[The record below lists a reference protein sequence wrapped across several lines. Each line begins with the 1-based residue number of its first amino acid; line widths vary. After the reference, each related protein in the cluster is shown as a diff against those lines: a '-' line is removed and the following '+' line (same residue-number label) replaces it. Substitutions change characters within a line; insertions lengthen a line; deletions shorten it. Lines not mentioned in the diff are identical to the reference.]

1 MSSRVWKLCETQ
13 ISAGSKTHRVYR
25 APPKHFYKQ
34 CQLLYRRDSP
44 SSKLPVR
51 DVGLTGETAF
61 INAGLYVAPANLQ

>member
-13 ISAGSKTHRVYR
+13 VSAGSKTHSSQGTSQT
-25 APPKHFYKQ
+25 FYKQ

-51 DVGLTGETAF
+51 DVGLTGEIAF